1 MSALIVPALAIGG
14 VYLLYSSV
22 SRKNKHKNKH
32 VSSSLSSLSK
42 SKSSSSSSSS
52 SSKTKKHSSPDYVKT
67 KKHRKHKKT
76 ETTSALS
83 DTSYVKTKKHRS
95 RRHKHETI
103 RELAVYYTY
112 GSVKGKTWTYNNLP
126 SGWSLKKKND
136 TKSSSRYTKMVVFS
150 GPKSNRDEVNKY
162 LNKAF
167 EYLKKKHIVK
177 HYKITSGSHL

>member
-1 MSALIVPALAIGG
+1 MSAIIIPALAIGG
-14 VYLLYSSV
+14 VYLLYSAV

-42 SKSSSSSSSS
+42 YKTSSSSS
-52 SSKTKKHSSPDYVKT
+52 SSKTKKRSSSSDNSNT
-67 KKHRKHKKT
+67 KKHKKT
-76 ETTSALS
+76 ETTTALS
-83 DTSYVKTKKHRS
+83 DTSYVKTRKQHS
-95 RRHKHETI
+95 RKHKHESI

-150 GPKSNRDEVNKY
+150 GPKSNRDDVKKY

-167 EYLKKKHIVK
+167 EFLKKKHIVK
-177 HYKITSGSHL
+177 HYKITSGTHL